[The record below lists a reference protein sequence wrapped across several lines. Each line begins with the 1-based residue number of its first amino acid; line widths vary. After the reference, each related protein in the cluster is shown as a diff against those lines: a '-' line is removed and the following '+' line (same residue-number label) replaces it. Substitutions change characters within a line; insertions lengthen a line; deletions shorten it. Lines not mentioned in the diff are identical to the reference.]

1 MFVILGEAMQGNWDR
16 IDAAINDLQ
25 QGLMGLRFSNKPV
38 VAAPH
43 HLTLGG
49 GVEIAQAADRCVING
64 ETYGGLVEVGVG
76 LIPGGGG
83 CKEML
88 RRAQEYVPANVPDAD
103 LFPFIQRAFE
113 NISTAKV
120 STSGAEFVELG
131 YLSEQDV
138 ICASGDQQIKRAKDM
153 CLGMNQMGYRPPLP
167 ATMTALGEPARAAFR
182 VAVYG
187 FELGGFAS
195 EHDAL
200 IAEKVAHIL
209 TGGDRPAGSKVTEQD
224 ILDLERE
231 AFLSLVGTEKSQAR
245 IQNMLMTGKPLRN

>member
-1 MFVILGEAMQGNWDR
+1 MFVILGEAMQGNWDK
-16 IDAAINDLQ
+16 IDVAINDLQ

-49 GVEIAQAADRCVING
+49 GVEIAQAADRCVIAG

-76 LIPGGGG
+76 LVPGGGG

-88 RRAQEYVPANVPDAD
+88 RRAQEYVPSNVPEAD

-131 YLSEQDV
+131 YLSTQDV
-138 ICASGDQQIKRAKDM
+138 ISASGDQQIKRAKDL
-153 CLGMNQMGYRPPLP
+153 CLGMNQAGYRPPLP

-195 EHDAL
+195 EHDGL
-200 IAEKVAHIL
+200 IAEKVAYIL

-245 IQNMLMTGKPLRN
+245 IQGMLMTGKPVRN